1 MKALRKT
8 CALLIIGLVAIYTIG
23 CGDVTTQL
31 EPEDPEVVDGTVVPD
46 ATDKDK
52 APIQTDGKPITVTDA
67 TFEDI
72 VLNAEM
78 PVVVELRAEW

>member
-1 MKALRKT
+1 MNALRKT

-31 EPEDPEVVDGTVVPD
+31 EPEDLEVVGETVV
-46 ATDKDK
+46 TDKDK
-52 APIQTDGKPITVTDA
+52 APIATDGKPITVTDA
-67 TFEDI
+67 TFEDV
-72 VLNAEM
+72 VLKAEM